1 MGETQFVVKYKYMR
15 NDTQTQLAALYIL
28 HELKRILLL
37 CDMLLEL
44 VMICAEGEVEGGGGG
59 GEGRGPNG
67 KSLQIERYCKV
78 VAVTL
83 SKMHT

>member
-1 MGETQFVVKYKYMR
+1 
-15 NDTQTQLAALYIL
+15 
-28 HELKRILLL
+28 
-37 CDMLLEL
+37 MLLEL
-44 VMICAEGEVEGGGGG
+44 VMICAEGEVKGGGGGGG

-67 KSLQIERYCKV
+67 KSLQMERYCKV